1 MKSTKSFK
9 SKFFPALALAT
20 ITAPAMVL
28 ADVSFTEIAL
38 DHDDWGGAVAV
49 SNNGVVAF
57 TSDTTLYKWSKNN
70 GLVALGEV
78 EWSRVARPH
87 ISNEG
92 DVIAFNNLSYSDSG
106 DTHIYTDTTL
116 RIIDRLEFNSSVLSS
131 NGAILGGRTVI
142 NGVAY
147 AANLNLVNDTVTTFP
162 DTAEVQF
169 VKVSSLSHSGD
180 VVSLT
185 TKSDPGDWVS
195 RNGSYVVSSNGEP
208 QLIEGIS
215 FLYSVQVL
223 GNGQKV
229 IAEVSS
235 CTNIQPAGTAMCAAS
250 WNKSANELTEIG
262 YFRPTDASS
271 DGSIVVGNGWS
282 DFPGAKIWDAY
293 NGTRNVEDV
302 LSSKGINMDGWSE
315 FKGLNISDDGN
326 KIAGYATNPAGQTRP
341 FLIDIIPQCTGL

>member
-20 ITAPAMVL
+20 LTTPAMVL
-28 ADVSFTEIAL
+28 ADVTFTEIAI
-38 DHDDWGGAVAV
+38 DHDDWGGSVAV

-57 TSDTTLYKWSKNN
+57 TGDTTLYKWSKDN

-78 EWSRVARPH
+78 AWSRVARPH

-92 DVIAFNNLSYSDSG
+92 DVIAFNNLRYSDDG

-116 RIIDRLEFNSSVLSS
+116 RIIDRLEFRSTVLSPS
-131 NGAILGGRTVI
+131 GTLLGGRAVVD
-142 NGVAY
+142 GVSS
-147 AANLNLVNDTVTTFP
+147 AATLNLVDDTLTAFSDTTEVEFVNVTSIST
-162 DTAEVQF
+162 
-169 VKVSSLSHSGD
+169 SGD
-180 VVSLT
+180 VVTLST
-185 TKSDPGDWVS
+185 IADSGDWVS

-215 FLYSVQVL
+215 FTSSVQVL
-223 GNGQKV
+223 GNGQNV
-229 IAEVSS
+229 IAEVPS
-235 CTNIQPAGTAMCAAS
+235 CTNTQPAGSAMCAAS
-250 WNKSANELTEIG
+250 WNKSANEITEIG

-293 NGTRNVEDV
+293 NGTRNIEDV
-302 LSSKGINMDGWSE
+302 LSSKGIDMSGWSA
-315 FKGLNISDDGN
+315 FKGLNISDDGS
-326 KIAGYATNPAGQTRP
+326 KVAGYATNPAGQIKP